1 MSTVTDATVV
11 GPAAI
16 RPTRIRLRPWQSE
29 ALDAFTLTERPDFL
43 AVATP
48 GAGKTTFALTAAVQD
63 LAEHPGRRVIVV
75 APTQHLKHQ
84 WADAALRFGL
94 HLDPEWSAKDGAL
107 PADMHG
113 IVTTYQQVA
122 VASAALAGPARG
134 AFVIFDEIHH
144 AADDRSWGNAV
155 QAAFGGAARR
165 LSLSGTPFR
174 SDTSAIP
181 FVDYHL
187 DEARSDYEYGY
198 GEALADRGVVRPVYF
213 PRINGFME
221 WVAPSGDVIAATFE
235 DELPRELANQRLRTA
250 LSLEG
255 EWLPT
260 VLDQAHERLV
270 ELRRTHPEAGGLI
283 IASDQAHAHAIA
295 ELMARRHRVDPVVAV
310 SDDPDASA
318 KIARFGLSD
327 QPWIVA
333 VRMVSEGV
341 DLPRLR
347 IAVFA
352 TTTTTE
358 LFFRQAVG
366 RVVRWTKGVARQ
378 KAYFFVP
385 DDPRLRLFAAN
396 LAEQRRHSLRKRSS
410 DDDPSMGDEPELD
423 AVDEGDDEQMSL
435 FSVIGSVSLGDSGSD
450 HDDDHHD
457 DHRDEGVF
465 GDDPDGQL
473 RDAHDDHGVDLV
485 LLPPPLPGGG
495 AARAVVDHD
504 PSVPGQDVLTL
515 RQRKVQLR
523 DSNADLARELV
534 RITGWSH
541 PQVNGELNRLS
552 GIRKIS
558 EATLEQLERRLVVGR
573 KWLKTA

>member
-1 MSTVTDATVV
+1 MTDPSAV
-11 GPAAI
+11 ARSAI

-29 ALDAFTLTERPDFL
+29 ALDAFSLSERPDFL

-63 LAEHPGRRVIVV
+63 LGEHPGRRVVVV

-94 HLDPEWSAKDGAL
+94 HLEPEWSARDGEL
-107 PADMHG
+107 PRDMHG
-113 IVTTYQQVA
+113 IVTTYQQVSTSA
-122 VASAALAGPARG
+122 AALASLSRG
-134 AFVIFDEIHH
+134 AFVVFDEIHH
-144 AADDRSWGNAV
+144 AADDRSWGASV
-155 QAAFGGAARR
+155 LQAFEHAARR

-198 GEALADRGVVRPVYF
+198 GEALVDSGVVRPVYF

-221 WVAPSGDVIAATFE
+221 WVAPSGDVVAATFD

-260 VLDQAHERLV
+260 VLDQAHDRLT
-270 ELRRTHPEAGGLI
+270 ELRRTHPGAGGLV
-283 IASDQAHAHAIA
+283 IAIDQSHAQAIA
-295 ELMARRHRVDPVVAV
+295 ELMARRHGVRAVVAV
-310 SDDPDASA
+310 SDDPDASG
-318 KIARFGLSD
+318 KISRFGSSEE
-327 QPWIVA
+327 PWIIA

-341 DLPRLR
+341 DIPRLR

-366 RVVRWTKGVARQ
+366 RVVRWTRGVPRQ
-378 KAYFFVP
+378 KAYFFLP
-385 DDPRLRLFAAN
+385 DDPRLRHFAAS
-396 LAEQRRHSLRKRSS
+396 LAEQRRHSLRKRSGS
-410 DDDPSMGDEPELD
+410 DEVVDAGEPELD
-423 AVDEGDDEQMSL
+423 PIDPGDEEQMSL
-435 FSVIGSVSLGDSGSD
+435 FSVIGSVALGESGQSGPPVE
-450 HDDDHHD
+450 HHD
-457 DHRDEGVF
+457 GGVF
-465 GDDPDGQL
+465 GDDPDGTL
-473 RDAHDDHGVDLV
+473 RDPRDEPGVDLV

-495 AARAVVDHD
+495 VVGSSTPDGA
-504 PSVPGQDVLTL
+504 SV
-515 RQRKVQLR
+515 RQRKVTLR
-523 DSNADLARELV
+523 DANADLARELV
-534 RITGWSH
+534 RVTGWSH
-541 PQVNGELNRLS
+541 PQVNAELNRLS
-552 GIRKIS
+552 GIRRIS
-558 EATLEQLERRLVVGR
+558 EATLEQLEARLAAGR
-573 KWLKTA
+573 KWLRST